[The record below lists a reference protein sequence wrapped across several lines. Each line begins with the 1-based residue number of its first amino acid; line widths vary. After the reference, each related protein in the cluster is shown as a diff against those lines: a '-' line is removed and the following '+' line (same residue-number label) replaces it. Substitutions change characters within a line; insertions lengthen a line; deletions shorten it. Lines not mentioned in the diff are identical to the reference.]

1 MQTDHLEHFRE
12 KLRMAQD
19 EAKSMQAQNELLER
33 FVGWLK
39 TNHSKNFVMMF
50 EFCWQIRFKVYYM
63 LIISIETRLCFKFPQ
78 NCS

>member
-39 TNHSKNFVMMF
+39 TNHSF
-50 EFCWQIRFKVYYM
+50 EEIQFC
-63 LIISIETRLCFKFPQ
+63 
-78 NCS
+78 

>member
-39 TNHSKNFVMMF
+39 TNHSF
-50 EFCWQIRFKVYYM
+50 EEIQFCQDVRVLVANTI
-63 LIISIETRLCFKFPQ
+63 Q
-78 NCS
+78 NLLYVNHTY